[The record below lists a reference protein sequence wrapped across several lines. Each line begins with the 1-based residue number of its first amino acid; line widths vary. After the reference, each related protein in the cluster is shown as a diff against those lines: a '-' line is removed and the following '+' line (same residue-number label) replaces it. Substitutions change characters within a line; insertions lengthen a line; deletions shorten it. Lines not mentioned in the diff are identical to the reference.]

1 MLMSFAA
8 CDISGLAKKETE
20 TTAEPTES
28 SEVVETTTEETTTAE
43 ETTTT
48 EETTMEEATTESSE
62 AATTTTTA
70 VTSETTKAPTKKP
83 TSKPKKSSV
92 PKVPK
97 GYKKLY
103 WGKKYNGHK
112 VYLVV
117 KYGKG
122 YVKYLGY
129 WKGSWIVL
137 DYDQAEPDYEGW
149 SLASGKNKH
158 DLYYEVGN

>member
-1 MLMSFAA
+1 MFS
-8 CDISGLAKKETE
+8 
-20 TTAEPTES
+20 
-28 SEVVETTTEETTTAE
+28 
-43 ETTTT
+43 
-48 EETTMEEATTESSE
+48 
-62 AATTTTTA
+62 ATTTTA
-70 VTSETTKAPTKKP
+70 ATSETTKAPTKKP

>member
-62 AATTTTTA
+62 AATTTTA
-70 VTSETTKAPTKKP
+70 ATSETTKAPTKKP